1 MEDLL
6 PHIIILGLYSTCLI
20 IKDNND
26 NDDGVDNDDHHVP
39 VVKYCAWVQFL
50 AMVLLVIVILSL
62 VRYTLLPSL
71 DISIKSRLL
80 TSEL

>member
-26 NDDGVDNDDHHVP
+26 NDDGVDNDDHHVS
-39 VVKYCAWVQFL
+39 VGNDSDVDDDDCVDGRNNTRTY
-50 AMVLLVIVILSL
+50 
-62 VRYTLLPSL
+62 
-71 DISIKSRLL
+71 
-80 TSEL
+80 